1 MNAPIGQITIDQKFQ
16 KQMRSRFK
24 MSLYM
29 GAKLPLGLFAG
40 LRVDDLDENGCSVSL
55 PYSWRSQNPFRSIY
69 FAAQCMAAEMSTGA
83 LAMLAIKSSK
93 RSVSMLVTD
102 MKAEFI
108 KKGTQRTSF
117 RCDAGQDFFKAV
129 SDTIADGEPR
139 TIRAQVQGIMSDG
152 SVISNF
158 EFTWS
163 VKARKTKTG

>member
-1 MNAPIGQITIDQKFQ
+1 
-16 KQMRSRFK
+16 

-40 LRVDDLDENGCSVSL
+40 LRIDDLDETGCSVSV
-55 PYSWRSQNPFRSIY
+55 PYGWRSQNPFRSIY

-93 RSVSMLVTD
+93 ESVAMLITSMQ
-102 MKAEFI
+102 AEFV
-108 KKGTQRTSF
+108 KKGNKRTTF
-117 RCDAGQDFFKAV
+117 RCNAGPEFFQAV

-139 TIRAQVQGIMSDG
+139 IVTAQVQGQMPDG
-152 SVISNF
+152 TVVSKF

-163 VKARKTKTG
+163 LKARAKG